1 MARPNTPT
9 VGGRFRIADG
19 RGSGAAEP
27 KGRHSGADMLVKAR
41 IAGSVK
47 GEAATVAPPSGSA
60 SSHGPPLSPSTTS
73 KSPELPGTSAGLSVS
88 LYQCHFTTCLLS
100 SSDFSHLPSC
110 TTCLCLPLKRLTCIP
125 ADELVQ
131 AGWSKC
137 WSRRENRPYYFNRF
151 TNQSLWEVPVLG
163 QHDVIV
169 SSLFTPVVHR
179 LVTLSHFANHRYPVQ
194 CFSPAFLSWGG

>member
-1 MARPNTPT
+1 MSSN
-9 VGGRFRIADG
+9 
-19 RGSGAAEP
+19 SQ
-27 KGRHSGADMLVKAR
+27 
-41 IAGSVK
+41 GSVK

-73 KSPELPGTSAGLSVS
+73 KSPELP
-88 LYQCHFTTCLLS
+88 
-100 SSDFSHLPSC
+100 
-110 TTCLCLPLKRLTCIP
+110 
-125 ADELVQ
+125 DELVQ

-169 SSLFTPVVHR
+169 SSLFAPVVHR
-179 LVTLSHFANHRYPVQ
+179 LVTLSHVAMPQVPCPVFFPSILVLGWLVNKNRYTVLVKRFRTP
-194 CFSPAFLSWGG
+194 FSLQLFKL